1 MGVTVDDPD
10 HQKAAEEQ
18 LGKNPDEAVHT
29 NKSPEASE
37 SSLPSDPGT
46 SKPRVTGEEIHP
58 SPSSQSQQQQEG
70 QNKKPP
76 QPAGP
81 DEPFE
86 LWEREIMEEM
96 LTDVKGHLGRHLAIS
111 MFASG

>member
-1 MGVTVDDPD
+1 VGVAVDDPD
-10 HQKAAEEQ
+10 HQKAAEGQ
-18 LGKNPDEAVHT
+18 LGKNPDEGVRT

-37 SSLPSDPGT
+37 SNLSSDPGT
-46 SKPRVTGEEIHP
+46 SKPGASGEEIPAP
-58 SPSSQSQQQQEG
+58 SSSQSHQQQEG
-70 QNKKPP
+70 QNKKPQ

-96 LTDVKGHLGRHLAIS
+96 LTDVRGNLGRHLALP